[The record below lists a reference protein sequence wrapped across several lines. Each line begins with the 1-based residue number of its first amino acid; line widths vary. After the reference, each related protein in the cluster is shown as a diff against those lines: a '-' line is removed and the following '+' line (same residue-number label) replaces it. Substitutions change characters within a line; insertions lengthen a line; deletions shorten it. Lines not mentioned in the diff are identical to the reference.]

1 MLLTISS
8 DGMLIDA
15 YFFELTA
22 FAKLHCHNIYPALQ
36 NMQWLDCCTLM
47 QHTALKAECVAQ
59 AGQRT
64 AGKC

>member
-22 FAKLHCHNIYPALQ
+22 CAKLHRNDIYPPKHVLRSSMIESCFPRAGT
-36 NMQWLDCCTLM
+36 CT
-47 QHTALKAECVAQ
+47 Q
-59 AGQRT
+59 AS
-64 AGKC
+64 A

>member
-22 FAKLHCHNIYPALQ
+22 FAKLHRNDIYPALQ
-36 NMQWLDCCTLM
+36 NMQCLDYCTLM
-47 QHTALKAECVAQ
+47 LHTALKAECVAEALQ
-59 AGQRT
+59 
-64 AGKC
+64 